1 MRVDAGLSKAFDAS
15 FERLIASFAVE
26 QGLLPDEAS
35 LSSRRFVARSLVPHI
50 QRLSSMFNRFEP
62 GSTRAAAEKADRGRA
77 LDPYWKE
84 TGNRENLRLA
94 YFLYFMPANLYRV
107 ASIWGELHRLG
118 FRWGAKGTLRAIEF
132 GAGPAAGASGVAAGE
147 RFTPLRMPREGDWA
161 LIEQDRATLELGRAW
176 AERYFGEAA
185 GEKLDWGTRPFH
197 RKIDLGKGL
206 LPRTA
211 PRFNLWVM
219 SFFLNEL
226 SESPAEIADALIDAW
241 EKHLDEEGIVLLV
254 EPALKP
260 ISRKLLQL
268 RKVLL
273 SPARVK
279 RAPWLRVLLP
289 CLGHQACGALAQTED
304 WCHEEVSW
312 WRPPY
317 YRKLDDLAGL
327 DRKTL
332 PFSYLVIARSR
343 RETRELLPA
352 LAASRSLHRLVSPAH
367 AEGRDQEFF
376 LGGELGKLRA
386 RYRGE
391 DLERGD
397 VLEDAEI
404 RGSDKSARV
413 ERISRRR

>member
-1 MRVDAGLSKAFDAS
+1 MRVNTSLSKAFDAS

-50 QRLSSMFNRFEP
+50 KKLSSKFNR
-62 GSTRAAAEKADRGRA
+62 AEDEDRSKA

-107 ASIWGELHRLG
+107 ASVWGELHRLG
-118 FRWGAKGTLRAIEF
+118 FRWGAKGPLRAIEF

-147 RFTPLRMPREGDWA
+147 RYTPLGMPSEGDWA
-161 LIEQDRATLELGRAW
+161 LIEQDRASLELGTAW
-176 AERYFGEAA
+176 AERYFADA
-185 GEKLDWGTRPFH
+185 GNPGWGTRPFH
-197 RKIDLGKGL
+197 RKIELSKGL

-211 PRFNLWVM
+211 PKFNLWVM

-226 SESPAEIADALIDAW
+226 SESPGEIADALLAAW
-241 EKHLDEEGIVLLV
+241 EKHLDEEGIVVLV

-260 ISRKLLQL
+260 ISRKLLEL
-268 RKVLL
+268 RKALL
-273 SPARVK
+273 QPARLK

-289 CLGHQACGALAQTED
+289 CLGHQACGALAGAED
-304 WCHEEVSW
+304 WCHEEVTW

-343 RETRELLPA
+343 RATGALLPELSGA
-352 LAASRSLHRLVSPAH
+352 RSLHRLVSPAH

-376 LGGELGKLRA
+376 LCGQNGKLRA
-386 RYRGE
+386 RFRGE

-397 VLEDAEI
+397 VLENAEI
-404 RGSDKSARV
+404 RGNEKSARV
-413 ERISRRR
+413 ERIGKRR